1 VSYRHVLSNGIRV
14 VGEFIP
20 TMRSV
25 SIGIW
30 IGTGSRFE
38 SGEMNGISHFLEHML
53 FKGTDKYSAREL
65 AEVFD
70 SLGGQ
75 VNAFTS
81 KEYTCF
87 YARVL
92 DEHFHTTINAL
103 ANMLFHSTF
112 REDEVEKEK
121 KVVIEEIRMYEDT
134 PDELVMDILSAKT
147 YGNHP
152 LGYTILGEEENL
164 QRFTQRDLFDY
175 IASHYTSNR
184 IVVSVA
190 GNIAE
195 SVAVDEVKRLFGHA
209 METADEHVPA
219 PVRPGFSQT
228 VVTRQKDIE
237 QVHLGLCV
245 PGLQAG
251 DKRLYP
257 LILLNNTL
265 GNTSSS
271 RLFQEIR
278 EERGMAYSVFSFHSS
293 YQDCGMYG
301 IYAGTSPEHVQ
312 DVLALIHEICGEVAE
327 KGLTEEEILKGKE
340 QVKGSM
346 MLSLESTSSRMSRL
360 GKNELL
366 LGREVSLDET
376 IEELNAVT
384 SDDIRRIAN
393 EILSRKFSVAAVG
406 PISEEDLLKWTNF

>member
-14 VGEFIP
+14 VGEYIP

-38 SGEMNGISHFLEHML
+38 SKNINGISHFLEHML

-70 SLGGQ
+70 GLGGQ

-92 DEHFHTTINAL
+92 DEHFHTAINTL
-103 ANMLFHSTF
+103 SNMMFHSTF

-134 PDELVMDILSAKT
+134 PDELVMDVLSAEA

-152 LGYTILGEEENL
+152 LGYTILGEEANL
-164 QRFTQRDLFDY
+164 QRFSRQDLFDY
-175 IASHYTSNR
+175 IGTHYTPER
-184 IVVSVA
+184 IVVSIA

-195 SVAVDEVKRLFGHA
+195 SEALAEVKKLFEHA
-209 METADEHVPA
+209 KATSERTLPTPKSPDF
-219 PVRPGFSQT
+219 RQS
-228 VVTRQKDIE
+228 VVVRQKDIE

-245 PGLQAG
+245 PGLKAG

-257 LILLNNTL
+257 LILLNNAL

-312 DVLALIHEICGEVAE
+312 DVLKLVHEICSSVAE
-327 KGLTEEEILKGKE
+327 SGLTEEEILKGKE

-366 LGREVSLDET
+366 LNREVSLDET
-376 IEELNAVT
+376 IQELNAVT
-384 SDDIRRIAN
+384 FEDIRSIAKQ
-393 EILSRKFSVAAVG
+393 ILSQKFSVAAVG
-406 PISEEDLLKWTNF
+406 PISQDDLLKWTNF